1 MLDRLNEHPLLVL
14 KTSKEIIPN
23 WEFGITKFSVL
34 NIAITASPQDVT
46 NAVGTKINL
55 TCSASGVDNIM
66 YEWMRQRSMISSG
79 AAGRSTNT
87 LVINDIQPGDSG
99 TYRCI
104 ASSGDVSVNS
114 EYATVTVL
122 CKLFYSW
129 LPYL

>member
-66 YEWMRQRSMISSG
+66 YEWMRRGSMISSETTERN
-79 AAGRSTNT
+79 ANT
-87 LVINDIQPGDSG
+87 LVINNIQPGDNG
-99 TYRCI
+99 KYRCK
-104 ASSGDVSVNS
+104 ASSGGVSVNS
-114 EYATVTVL
+114 KYATVTVL
-122 CKLFYSW
+122 CKLFYS
-129 LPYL
+129 LPPYL